1 MLNKD
6 EEIFI
11 KNKRTLEIR
20 KPNFKFYLYP
30 FIFIGFIFSSLGF
43 SSAIKWNRVVEKIP
57 VLIYEDKQELTK
69 ENVENYVKSL
79 HFEHEDIILSQIWL
93 ESNHLKSTI
102 AINNNNL
109 VGMKLPSSRPSF
121 AIGEELG
128 HAKFSHWTK
137 SIDDL
142 LIWQTAYGRNL
153 TKAQYY
159 QLLDKVYCSEIG
171 DYSNR
176 LKQIKL

>member
-1 MLNKD
+1 MKLYVFNK
-6 EEIFI
+6 E
-11 KNKRTLEIR
+11 TLQYQRISL
-20 KPNFKFYLYP
+20 KTYIYTL
-30 FIFIGFIFSSLGF
+30 IIIGFIFSSLGF

-69 ENVENYVKSL
+69 ENVEKYVKSL

-93 ESNHLKSTI
+93 ESSHLKSTI